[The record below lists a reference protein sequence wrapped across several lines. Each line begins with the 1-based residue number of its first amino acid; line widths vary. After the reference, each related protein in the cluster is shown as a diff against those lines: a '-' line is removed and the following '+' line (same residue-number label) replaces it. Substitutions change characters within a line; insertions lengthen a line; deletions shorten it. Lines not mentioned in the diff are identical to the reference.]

1 MSLTPF
7 VRVQLTLFA
16 LLTVVSLSLMALGI
30 VKLPAMLG
38 VGTIDVVA
46 EMDAAAGIYEG
57 GNVTV
62 RGQTVGRIREVDL
75 SPDAVRAT
83 LRIDSGADIPKDST
97 VFVRSVSA
105 VGEQY
110 VDFVP
115 DDGASQSDVL
125 GDGDVVRIDAQNQ
138 PVPVGPLLDD
148 ANALLA
154 SVPQEK
160 LQGLLDESA
169 QAFGGRGED
178 MRMILDSTTD
188 LLDSAV
194 ENAPETFDLLR
205 DGGTVLQSQVATGD
219 AIQSWAADVNGF
231 TARLNDIDPT
241 VRSVL
246 ARAPETTAVA
256 TELFQRV
263 RPTLPLLLAN
273 LSSVS
278 DVLLTYN
285 PGVEQLLVLLPP
297 LEAAQTTV
305 VGGGKDVG
313 AANVDF
319 LLKLNSPPACTTGY
333 LPANERRSPNELETL
348 DTPDDLYCKIPQNVD
363 ALTRGVRNFPCM
375 EVPGRRAPTPEIC
388 RSPEGYV
395 PLGNNPP
402 VGDPNS
408 LEPRPAPR
416 VGTATYQ
423 PSSGTYTGPDGRS
436 YAVEPMNNAAPGTEP
451 TLGALMG
458 AGR

>member
-1 MSLTPF
+1 MTLTPF

-16 LLTVVSLSLMALGI
+16 ILTVISLTIMGVGI
-30 VKLPAMLG
+30 VRLPAMFG
-38 VGTIDVVA
+38 IGTIDVVA
-46 EMDAAAGIYEG
+46 EMDTAAGIYVG

-62 RGQTVGRIREVDL
+62 RGSTVGRIRDVDL
-75 SPDAVRAT
+75 TSDSVHAT

-97 VFVRSVSA
+97 VYVRSVSA

-115 DDGASQSDVL
+115 AADSDTSDVL
-125 GDGDVVRIDAQNQ
+125 KDGDVVRIEAANQ

-148 ANALLA
+148 ADALLA
-154 SVPQEK
+154 SVPREK
-160 LQGLLDESA
+160 LSSLLDESA

-178 MRMILDSTTD
+178 MRTILDSTAD
-188 LLDSAV
+188 LVDSAV
-194 ENAPETFDLLR
+194 ENESQTRDLLR
-205 DGGTVLQSQVATGD
+205 DGGTVLQTQARTGD
-219 AIQSWAADVNGF
+219 SIREWAADVNGL

-241 VRSVL
+241 IRSVL
-246 ARAPETTAVA
+246 DRAPRAAAVA
-256 TELFQRV
+256 TNLFQQV

-319 LLKLNSPPACTTGY
+319 LLQFNAPPACTTGY
-333 LPANERRSPNELETL
+333 LPADQRRSPNELEVL
-348 DTPDDLYCKIPQNVD
+348 DTPPDLYCKIPQD
-363 ALTRGVRNFPCM
+363 TDTLTRGVRNFPCM

-388 RSPEGYV
+388 RSEEGYV
-395 PLGNNPP
+395 PLGTNPP

-408 LEPRPAPR
+408 LTPAPQPR
-416 VGTATYQ
+416 VGATTYE
-423 PSSGTYTGPDGRS
+423 PSSGTYVGPDGRT
-436 YAVEPMNNAAPGTEP
+436 YAVEPMNNAAPGSPP
-451 TLGALMG
+451 TLDGLMN